1 MIIAI
6 ASDHRGLHA
15 KVHLVPALTGAGHK
29 VEDFGVHTSTAC
41 DYPDLALPACLSIMN
56 KKVDRAI
63 LIDGSGIGMSIVA
76 NKLPGIRAAVC
87 HDELTAEI
95 SRRYN
100 DANALCLAAD
110 LLGEELIKRI
120 VKVWLTT
127 DFELGRHSRRV
138 EKIGLWEDCVFG
150 QRGNV
155 STLLE
160 SFIAKKAAES

>member
-1 MIIAI
+1 MIIAV

-41 DYPDLALPACLSIMN
+41 DYPDLALPACMSIMDG
-56 KKVDRAI
+56 KAERAI

-76 NKLPGIRAAVC
+76 NKLPGIRAAVV

-100 DANALCLAAD
+100 DANVLCLAAD

-120 VKVWLTT
+120 AKVWLST
-127 DFELGRHSRRV
+127 DFENGRHSRRV
-138 EKIGLWEDCVFG
+138 DKIVLWEKCVFG
-150 QRGNV
+150 QAGSV

-160 SFIAKKAAES
+160 DFMAKKGAP

>member
-1 MIIAI
+1 MIIAV

-15 KVHLVPALTGAGHK
+15 KVHLVPTLISAGHK
-29 VEDFGVHTSTAC
+29 VEDCGVHTSTAC
-41 DYPDLALPACLSIMN
+41 DYPDLALPACLAIMN
-56 KKVDRAI
+56 QKAERAI

-120 VKVWLTT
+120 AKVWLTT
-127 DFELGRHSRRV
+127 DFENGRHTRRV
-138 EKIGLWEDCVFG
+138 EKIGLWESCVFG
-150 QRGNV
+150 KVQNI

-160 SFIAKKAAES
+160 NYIAKKS